1 MSVIKHSDQRV
12 AIFID
17 TQNLYHSAKNLYNTK
32 VNFGA
37 IMEAVTGKRKLIRA
51 LAYVITTEAGDET
64 QFFEAL
70 TKLGIETKTKDLQIF
85 YGGAKKA
92 DWDVGM
98 AVDAIRLAPK
108 VDTIVLATGDG
119 DFVPLVTFLK
129 EHFGVQVEVISF
141 GRSSSTKLREACED
155 FIDMCDHPE
164 KYLMGYRAQRSPAKK
179 TRPHAAKKST
189 RVLAT
194 ARKEFSDDELGI
206 FSGGDE
212 SKTTDN
218 RLSDSR

>member
-17 TQNLYHSAKNLYNTK
+17 TQNLYHSAKNLYNAK

-37 IMEAVTGKRKLIRA
+37 ITDTALAGRKVIRSI
-51 LAYVITTEAGDET
+51 AYVITTEAGDET

-85 YGGAKKA
+85 YGGSKKA

-164 KYLMGYRAQRSPAKK
+164 KFLIGYRTRRPVSKK
-179 TRPHAAKKST
+179 TTHPRTKTNQKKTTEKKNVREQKIMTS
-189 RVLAT
+189 LD
-194 ARKEFSDDELGI
+194 EELGI
-206 FSGGDE
+206 FSGE
-212 SKTTDN
+212 
-218 RLSDSR
+218 